1 MNKVFTGFALKIRR
15 LLTESRNTATTVS
28 TKSLTKAVVLNK
40 FTYIIVGIYFSI
52 GIVCILLAGY
62 GATAEVG
69 DYHRLHPNGYAEIL
83 LNGQYANLIIKWR
96 QT

>member
-15 LLTESRNTATTVS
+15 LLTERRNTATTVL

-40 FTYIIVGIYFSI
+40 YTYIIVGIYFSI

-62 GATAEVG
+62 GATAEAKASPQRVA
-69 DYHRLHPNGYAEIL
+69 DIL

>member
-1 MNKVFTGFALKIRR
+1 MNKVFTSFALKIRR
-15 LLTESRNTATTVS
+15 LLTESRNTATTVL
-28 TKSLTKAVVLNK
+28 TKPLTKAVVLNK

-62 GATAEVG
+62 GATAEVKAS
-69 DYHRLHPNGYAEIL
+69 PQKVAEIL

>member
-1 MNKVFTGFALKIRR
+1 MNKVFTSFAQKIRR
-15 LLTESRNTATTVS
+15 LLTESRNTATTVF

-52 GIVCILLAGY
+52 GIVCILLAGND
-62 GATAEVG
+62 ATAEANASPQRVA
-69 DYHRLHPNGYAEIL
+69 DIL
-83 LNGQYANLIIKWR
+83 LNRQYANLIIKWR